1 MKIEIKSTNTGE
13 QIISPRAPTPEN
25 PNPKKFDAF
34 TKISQSAYVHGM
46 LDRNGSPE
54 PYAFKIS
61 IDLGTTKERRPAYA
75 VGMYEVDPRSFFVD
89 RFANLCL
96 GSLYLAAA
104 SPAAALRAA

>member
-13 QIISPRAPTPEN
+13 QTITPRAPTPEN

-54 PYAFKIS
+54 SYPMKIS

-75 VGMYEVDPRSFFVD
+75 VGFYEVDPRSFFVD
-89 RFANLCL
+89 RFDNLCL
-96 GSLYLAAA
+96 GSLHLAPVAA
-104 SPAAALRAA
+104 VAALKAA